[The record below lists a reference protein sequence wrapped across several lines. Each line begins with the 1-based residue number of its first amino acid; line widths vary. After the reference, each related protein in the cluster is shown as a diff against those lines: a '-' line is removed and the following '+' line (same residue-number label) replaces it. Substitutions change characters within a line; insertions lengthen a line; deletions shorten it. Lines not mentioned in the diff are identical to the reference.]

1 MSNDTAKTITT
12 NIVPVQGTFEPLPPY
27 ECINLIGP
35 AGTPF
40 YAPVNP
46 NLDGVNITNSTINS
60 TTIGVTTPA
69 AGAFTTASS
78 TNQPVGNNDLTT
90 KLYVDSLALGISWKQ
105 PVNAATTANITLSG
119 AQTIDTVSVVAG
131 DRVLV
136 KDQST
141 QSENGIYIVGT
152 PWTRS
157 PDANAWDELVSALVF
172 VESGGQAGSAWYCP
186 VQPGGTLGVT
196 AVTWNNFS
204 VGGVYFAGTGL
215 NLSGGNT
222 FNITNTGVTAATYG
236 SASAVPVIAVNQ
248 QGQITSASNTNIAIA
263 GSQITSGTIDSARI
277 SGDYSGI
284 TGVGTLTN
292 LTVSNTITGSISGN
306 AATATNATNAATAT
320 NLAGGATGSLPYQSS
335 AGTTTFV
342 GIGST
347 GQILTVSGG
356 VPTWAAPSAT
366 GDVVGPA
373 SSTDNAIARFD
384 STTGKVIQNS
394 GITLSDANALQNV
407 NEINFDITPASV
419 VGGAGSLSWN
429 SDDNTKTLQLIG
441 NNDVP
446 IKVGEENYYR
456 IKASSAITKGQ
467 VLMFTGTL
475 GSSGGLTAAPATGL
489 TAATGN
495 YILGVAKESGI
506 TNDWIYVQ
514 EFGEVKGINTSGSTA
529 SETWVNGDIL
539 YYNPAVT
546 GGLTKNV
553 PTAPNAK
560 VQVAAVVHANASNG
574 ILFVRPTFEP
584 RLNDLSNV
592 FAISPSDGDV
602 IVWDNGDSR
611 WENRA
616 QSSLTAGSATNLS
629 GGATGS
635 LPYQSSAGTTT
646 FLPAG
651 TDGQVLKLA
660 SGVPSWS
667 SDTSGVTI
675 TDDTTTNAT
684 RYITFSNLTT
694 GNETTL
700 DVSSTKLQFNPST
713 GTLTATAFSGSGAS
727 LTSLNASN
735 ISSGTVAVGN
745 GGTGQTSY
753 TNGQL
758 LIGNTTGNTL
768 TKATLTAGTGISI
781 TNGAGSITITNT
793 NVPYSAD
800 YVIVAGGGG
809 GGANTGGGGGAGGY
823 LSGTTQIVPGFT
835 YSVTVGGGGA
845 GGSSTAAGT
854 NGSDSVALSLTAL
867 GGGGGGGSASPAGKS
882 GGSGGASGD
891 STTVGSGTTGQ
902 GNNGGSGSGGYPSGR
917 GGGGGASAVGADRSG
932 AGGGGGF
939 GEYRAGGT
947 AGSGG
952 AGGGGAGR
960 AASGGT
966 ATAGTANTGGGG
978 GGGGTYSGNGG
989 AGGSGVVIISVPTA
1003 KYTGTTT
1010 GSPTVTTNGSNT
1022 VMQFNSSGSYTA

>member
-1 MSNDTAKTITT
+1 
-12 NIVPVQGTFEPLPPY
+12 VPVQGTFEPLPPY

-40 YAPVNP
+40 FAPVNP

-60 TTIGVTTPA
+60 TTIGATTPA
-69 AGAFTTASS
+69 TGAFTTASS

-105 PVNAATTANITLSG
+105 PVVAATLASNITLSG

-136 KDQST
+136 KNQST

-172 VESGGQAGSAWYCP
+172 VESGSQAGSAWYCP

-196 AVTWNNFS
+196 EVTWNNFS

-215 NLSGGNT
+215 NLSGGDT
-222 FNITNTGVTAATYG
+222 FNITNTGVVAATYG
-236 SASAVPVIAVNQ
+236 SASAVPVVAVNA
-248 QGQITSASNTNIAIA
+248 QGQITSASNANIAIA
-263 GSQITSGTIDSARI
+263 ASQITSGTIDSARI

-292 LTVSNTITGSISGN
+292 LTVSNTISGSISGN
-306 AATATNATNAATAT
+306 AATATNATNAVTAT
-320 NLAGGATGSLPYQSS
+320 NIAGGATGSVPYQSG
-335 AGTTTFV
+335 AGATTFV

-347 GQILTVSGG
+347 GQVLTVSGG
-356 VPTWAAPSAT
+356 VPTWAAPAT
-366 GDVVGPA
+366 NGDVVGPA

-384 STTGKVIQNS
+384 STTGKIIQNS

-407 NEINFDITPASV
+407 NEINFDITPTSV
-419 VGGAGSLSWN
+419 VGGAGSVSWN
-429 SDDNTKTLQLIG
+429 SDDNAKTLQLIG

-456 IKASSAITKGQ
+456 IKASAAITKGQ

-489 TAATGN
+489 TAATGS
-495 YILGVAKESGI
+495 YILGVAKENAI

-560 VQVAAVVHANASNG
+560 VQVAAVVHADNTNG
-574 ILFVRPTFEP
+574 IIFVRPTFEP

-592 FAISPSDGDV
+592 FAASPSDGDV

-616 QSSLTAGSATNLS
+616 QSSLTAGKATNLA

-635 LPYQSSAGTTT
+635 LPYQSAADTTT
-646 FLPAG
+646 FLAAG

-684 RYITFSNLTT
+684 RYITFSNQTT

-713 GTLTATAFSGSGAS
+713 GFIAT
-727 LTSLNASN
+727 
-735 ISSGTVAVGN
+735 SGTVVGA
-745 GGTGQTSY
+745 GTVSAPAIT
-753 TNGQL
+753 
-758 LIGNTTGNTL
+758 TTGNTN
-768 TKATLTAGTGISI
+768 TGIFFPAADTIAFSEGGVESVRI
-781 TNGAGSITITNT
+781 GSAGQIGI
-793 NVPYSAD
+793 
-800 YVIVAGGGG
+800 
-809 GGANTGGGGGAGGY
+809 GGANYGS
-823 LSGTTQIVPGFT
+823 SGQVLT
-835 YSVTVGGGGA
+835 S
-845 GGSSTAAGT
+845 GGSSAAPSWATPTG
-854 NGSDSVALSLTAL
+854 LT
-867 GGGGGGGSASPAGKS
+867 K
-882 GGSGGASGD
+882 
-891 STTVGSGTTGQ
+891 Q
-902 GNNGGSGSGGYPSGR
+902 Q
-917 GGGGGASAVGADRSG
+917 AVGLNMV
-932 AGGGGGF
+932 F
-939 GEYRAGGT
+939 GR
-947 AGSGG
+947 
-952 AGGGGAGR
+952 
-960 AASGGT
+960 
-966 ATAGTANTGGGG
+966 
-978 GGGGTYSGNGG
+978 
-989 AGGSGVVIISVPTA
+989 
-1003 KYTGTTT
+1003 
-1010 GSPTVTTNGSNT
+1010 
-1022 VMQFNSSGSYTA
+1022 